1 MKLTQIKILSNKTI
15 FFFLLQLTSVREKKK
30 AQAKNNLKAEVA
42 KYAEKQ
48 KTYEVSY
55 DQYKQSKAENENR
68 FSHYMKKLEQLDL
81 RLTHLGEI
89 VEAFD
94 AICK

>member
-1 MKLTQIKILSNKTI
+1 M
-15 FFFLLQLTSVREKKK
+15 
-30 AQAKNNLKAEVA
+30 KAEVA

-48 KTYEVSY
+48 KNYEVSY
-55 DQYKQSKAENENR
+55 GQYKQSKAENENR
-68 FSHYMKKLEQLDL
+68 FSTYMEKLEHIDE

-94 AICK
+94 VICK